1 MNICNNQLLKN
12 KTLTTALPF
21 LEGVKLFCT
30 NKEKKNEA
38 FKNKKNAVFTI
49 NPSVQIISSIIQ
61 MGLLLVALYFSFKCN
76 KGFNLGSVLLA
87 CCCPICYTAY
97 RLAIPCVQK

>member
-1 MNICNNQLLKN
+1 MNFCNNQLLKN

-21 LEGVKLFCT
+21 LEGVKLYCT

-76 KGFNLGSVLLA
+76 QGCNLGSVLRA
-87 CCCPICYTAY
+87 SCCPICYTS
-97 RLAIPCVQK
+97 